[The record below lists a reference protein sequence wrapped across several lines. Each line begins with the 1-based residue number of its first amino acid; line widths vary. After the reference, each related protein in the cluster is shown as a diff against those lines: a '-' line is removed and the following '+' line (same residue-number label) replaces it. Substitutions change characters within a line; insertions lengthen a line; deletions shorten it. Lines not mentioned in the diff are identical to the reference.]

1 MGVGIFVGYAAGMPF
16 KFAYI
21 SFSIFALG
29 SLAAWIWEKDVEKGI
44 TFIFICLAVFF
55 LGMTLIQGERQN
67 LAQHPLTTSLK
78 GKTLSIRGT
87 ICAYPKE
94 KIIYHTRWE
103 KGQRKAVKKVKIS
116 FPIKIEQIKRKD
128 TWQDMGGKI
137 LVNVYEIASL
147 RRLKPATTA
156 LNDKFRIGDRI
167 EIKGFLRPLP
177 TVRNPG
183 DFNYGAYLLRKG
195 ILGQIYPVRNVNPAN
210 TPHTSLVRGTQD
222 EILNGV
228 SILSRDN
235 IPFIKRLAARGRD
248 YMERIIDLGPYDNGR
263 ENLLKAMLIGKRE
276 GIDENLKQNFI
287 NTGTVHIMAISGL
300 HLVIVM
306 AIILFICKIT
316 FIPGRYASLLCITFL
331 ILYAF
336 LTGGRAS
343 IWRAAIMAGL
353 YLGGRLFNRQAD
365 KWTTLSLAGL
375 IILSISPQA
384 LFDSGFQLTFMAVFG
399 LMYLYPRLEN
409 VLREKWKRI
418 FDISASGYFVKAL
431 LVILTAQIA
440 LGPFLIYY
448 YYRFPLITFIANL
461 AIVPILGVVTILGF
475 VASISGWVSL
485 SVAMAFNA
493 VNNIFLLI
501 MDRTTAFLGNL
512 PGQIIYLPRPHPLFF
527 VFYYTILFLVFYPF
541 KERSS

>member
-1 MGVGIFVGYAAGMPF
+1 VGYGTEAPF

-21 SFSIFALG
+21 GFFVFSLV
-29 SLAAWIWEKDVEKGI
+29 SLVAWIWEKDVEKGI

-55 LGMTLIQGERQN
+55 LGMALIQGERQN
-67 LAQHPLTTSLK
+67 LAKHPLTTTLK
-78 GKTLSIRGT
+78 EKTLSIRGT
-87 ICAYPKE
+87 ICAFPKE
-94 KIIYHTRWE
+94 KITYRTNR
-103 KGQRKAVKKVKIS
+103 IS
-116 FPIKIEQIKRKD
+116 FPLKIEQVKHKD
-128 TWQDMGGKI
+128 TWQDMDGKI
-137 LVNVYEIASL
+137 MVNIYDSQ
-147 RRLKPATTA
+147 K
-156 LNDKFRIGDRI
+156 DFKIGDRL
-167 EIKGFLRPLP
+167 EIKGYLRELP

-183 DFNYGAYLLRKG
+183 EFDYGAYLLRKG
-195 ILGQIYPVRNVNPAN
+195 ILGQVNIKQSKILARN
-210 TPHTSLVRGTQD
+210 
-222 EILNGV
+222 
-228 SILSRDN
+228 N
-235 IPFIKRLAARGRD
+235 IPFIKRVASRGRD
-248 YMERIIDLGPYDNGR
+248 YMEKIIDLGPYDGGR
-263 ENLLKAMLIGKRE
+263 EALLKAMLIGKRE
-276 GIDENLKQNFI
+276 DVEEGMKQNFI

-316 FIPGRYASLLCITFL
+316 FLPGRCASLLCIVFL

-418 FDISASGYFVKAL
+418 FDIRVGRYFIKAL
-431 LVILTAQIA
+431 LVILVAQIA

-461 AIVPILGVVTILGF
+461 AIVPILGIVTILGF
-475 VASISGWVSL
+475 VASIAGGVSL
-485 SVAMAFNA
+485 SLAMAFNA

-501 MDRTTAFLGNL
+501 MDKTTSFLGSL

-527 VFYYTILFLVFYPF
+527 IFYYTILLLVFYRAPLES
-541 KERSS
+541 KHLKGSP

>member
-1 MGVGIFVGYAAGMPF
+1 MFKRPVVGIAICMGVGIFVGYAAGIPF

-21 SFSIFALG
+21 SFFIFVLG
-29 SLAAWIWEKDVEKGI
+29 SLAAWLWEKNVEKGI
-44 TFIFICLAVFF
+44 TFVFICLAVFF
-55 LGMTLIQGERQN
+55 LGMALIQGERQS
-67 LAQHPLTTSLK
+67 LAKHPLTTTLK
-78 GKTLSIRGT
+78 EKTFSIRGT
-87 ICAYPKE
+87 ICAFPKE
-94 KIIYHTRWE
+94 KITYRTNR
-103 KGQRKAVKKVKIS
+103 IS
-116 FPIKIEQIKRKD
+116 FPLKIEQIERKD
-128 TWQDMGGKI
+128 QWQDMDGKI
-137 LVNVYEIASL
+137 LVNIYDSQEGF
-147 RRLKPATTA
+147 K
-156 LNDKFRIGDRI
+156 IGDRL
-167 EIKGFLRPLP
+167 EIRGFLRPLP
-177 TVRNPG
+177 EMRNPG
-183 DFNYGAYLLRKG
+183 EFDYGAYLLRKG
-195 ILGQIYPVRNVNPAN
+195 ILGQMSVRAKGNAALA
-210 TPHTSLVRGTQD
+210 SG
-222 EILNGV
+222 ENGV
-228 SILSRDN
+228 CHYLILSRDN
-235 IPFIKRLAARGRD
+235 IPFIKRVASRGRD
-248 YMERIIDLGPYDNGR
+248 YMEKIIDLGPYDGGR
-263 ENLLKAMLIGKRE
+263 EALLKAMLIGKRE
-276 GIDENLKQNFI
+276 DVDEGMKQNFI

-316 FIPGRYASLLCITFL
+316 FLPGRCASLLCIAFL

-399 LMYLYPRLEN
+399 LMYFYPRLEN

-418 FDISASGYFVKAL
+418 FDIRVGRYFIKAL
-431 LVILTAQIA
+431 LVILVAQIA

-475 VASISGWVSL
+475 VASIAGGVSL
-485 SVAMAFNA
+485 SLAMAFNA

-501 MDRTTAFLGNL
+501 MDKTTSFLGSL
-512 PGQIIYLPRPHPLFF
+512 PGQIIYLSAPHPLFF